1 MDRRRFLV
9 LAATASAL
17 GLSQQKCLAA
27 SMTFASTR
35 VIRGPRQLLIGA
47 PGRCAGSR
55 RAHGIAALIANGDAP
70 LIRALNRP

>member
-9 LAATASAL
+9 LAAAASSL

-27 SMTFASTR
+27 ATTFASAR
-35 VIRGPRQLLIGA
+35 LIRGPRQLLIGT

-55 RAHGIAALIANGDAP
+55 RAHGIAALIP
-70 LIRALNRP
+70 FPS